1 MCLDMCLDMC
11 STHAASLNDQEA
23 ETLSQRV
30 PLSIAA
36 ALTIDQQVHASR
48 VPTELRRRARVPIR
62 RGDMA
67 AFGDADGKADDSVVN
82 ARMEPNAP

>member
-23 ETLSQRV
+23 ETLSRRV
-30 PLSIAA
+30 PLSMGAA
-36 ALTIDQQVHASR
+36 MTIDQQVHASC
-48 VPTELRRRARVPIR
+48 VPTELPRRARVPIR

-67 AFGDADGKADDSVVN
+67 AFGDADGKADDSVDD